1 MNNQQQIEVIK
12 GCAVNDSQSQRALFI
27 AFSEELLATC
37 RRFMGTEDEAKDIL
51 QDSFIRIF
59 KHAHTFDPE
68 GGSLKGW
75 MKTICIRIALR
86 QLEKNKRTASMDE
99 LKHIP
104 TVDPVAVQN
113 LDMEELYYMINKL
126 PEKQR
131 TVFNLFVVEG
141 YSHGEIAEILDL
153 NETCSR
159 TILSR
164 TKRVLKEKLINVNL
178 GFGRAS
184 YAY

>member
-1 MNNQQQIEVIK
+1 
-12 GCAVNDSQSQRALFI
+12 
-27 AFSEELLATC
+27 
-37 RRFMGTEDEAKDIL
+37 MGTDDEAKDIL

-59 KHAHTFDPE
+59 KYAHTFDPI

-99 LKHIP
+99 MKCIP
-104 TVDPVAVQN
+104 TVDPVVVQN
-113 LDMEELYYMINKL
+113 LNVEGLHTMISEL

-141 YSHGEIAEILDL
+141 YSHKEISQKLNL

-159 TILSR
+159 SILSR
-164 TKRVLKEKLINVNL
+164 TKRELKEKLMKVNL
-178 GFGRAS
+178 GLGRAS